1 MGGALHCPCLVM
13 DSGYEKLV
21 SDSFMLKEELKY
33 ELVVQLMGTLPV
45 GANNYTENYTASY
58 CYYKLSDCLLCF
70 GYVVAIL

>member
-1 MGGALHCPCLVM
+1 MLFHEIIFILQSCACAKVKVGGALHCPCLVM

-45 GANNYTENYTASY
+45 GANILKTI
-58 CYYKLSDCLLCF
+58 LL
-70 GYVVAIL
+70 